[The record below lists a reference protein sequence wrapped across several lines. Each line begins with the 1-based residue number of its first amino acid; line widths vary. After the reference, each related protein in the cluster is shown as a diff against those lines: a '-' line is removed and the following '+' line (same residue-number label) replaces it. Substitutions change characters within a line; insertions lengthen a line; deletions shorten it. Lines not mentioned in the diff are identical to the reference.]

1 MINSS
6 NEPRQCVN
14 QSDILEC
21 IQIISFISLLSH
33 SALTLF
39 RTWIIQA
46 GLRAISSRKR
56 CTTYFESIT
65 ASDDSD
71 TKHSNYTHSYY
82 VSLLEEAILALQP
95 RFAVS
100 SGSISSK
107 AHSQSD
113 DNFEVLVNR
122 FEALDLE
129 ESAEQPDGEEQVP
142 VESNGLVYEVE
153 TPKDDKGVKAEKL
166 FAIFCLFDDLAR
178 LRKFVQDLW
187 IDYAIGR
194 VDLITASVTT
204 NASFE
209 IAARKCVLMLYAS
222 STYKVLT
229 SSQEHKLNCLQR
241 FRIPKTIRRYLL
253 IY

>member
-1 MINSS
+1 VLISLTCLNAFKF
-6 NEPRQCVN
+6 
-14 QSDILEC
+14 
-21 IQIISFISLLSH
+21 ISFVSLLSH
-33 SALTLF
+33 STLTLF

-56 CTTYFESIT
+56 CTMYFESIT
-65 ASDDSD
+65 AFDDSD
-71 TKHSNYTHSYY
+71 TKQSNYTHSYY

-107 AHSQSD
+107 SYSQSD

-129 ESAEQPDGEEQVP
+129 ESTEQPDGDQQVP
-142 VESNGLVYEVE
+142 VESAGPVYGVE
-153 TPKDDKGVKAEKL
+153 TPKDDKAVKAERL
-166 FAIFCLFDDLAR
+166 FAIFCLFDDLER
-178 LRKFVQDLW
+178 LRKSAQDLW

-209 IAARKCVLMLYAS
+209 IAARKCVLML
-222 STYKVLT
+222 VL
-229 SSQEHKLNCLQR
+229 C
-241 FRIPKTIRRYLL
+241 
-253 IY
+253 

>member
-82 VSLLEEAILALQP
+82 VSLLEEVILALQP